1 MSPALAAYR
10 EILAKEGSLLE
21 QFIELLE
28 QEQKALVEGANDA
41 LPGLAEQKSRM
52 SERLL
57 AYEQERALLQS
68 REGIGTDKGQ
78 VGAWLSRLAAD
89 AASEWEKF
97 LDLVSRAKDLN
108 DLNGRLIGERLK
120 NNQQA
125 IHALMAAANQTAT
138 YGPKG
143 QSLTGNFSRSLGSA

>member
-10 EILAKEGSLLE
+10 EILVKEGALLQ

-28 QEQKALVEGANDA
+28 REQQALVEGANDT
-41 LPGLAEQKSRM
+41 LPGLADQKSRM
-52 SERLL
+52 SEQLI
-57 AYEQERALLQS
+57 AYEQERAQLQS
-68 REGIGTDKGQ
+68 REGIGGDKGQ
-78 VGAWLSRLAAD
+78 IGAWLSRLAAD
-89 AASEWEKF
+89 AAAEWEKF
-97 LDLVSRAKDLN
+97 LGLVARAKDLN

-143 QSLTGNFSRSLGSA
+143 QSLTGNVSRSLGSA